1 MLKNGIV
8 RWIIPLKRRKISMY
22 KHLTKIRERNF
33 RIFRL
38 ARTKFVFLE
47 QLISL
52 WRLLSVKVCCFRVLS
67 SNIGRK
73 IKQLSAIFFHFR
85 VVVRKVTRNNENS
98 SYLPLNWRVIMR
110 LSKYHQDKGRLFPSV
125 KWKIEYLFDHQKCVT
140 NSRCTA
146 SNCNCQYV

>member
-1 MLKNGIV
+1 MDNSLEKKKDLHVQTSYKN
-8 RWIIPLKRRKISMY
+8 KR
-22 KHLTKIRERNF
+22 EEF
-33 RIFRL
+33 RFPFSEFGQNQFFGFSGSR
-38 ARTKFVFLE
+38 A

-52 WRLLSVKVCCFRVLS
+52 WRLLSVKICCFRVLS